1 MAADYI
7 KYLGQDRVYLRAFCE
22 KYNVR
27 VIDVVPNTE
36 DFPPRGLL
44 YIFDN
49 QLGGFTIEGIKNSLE
64 EKVSE

>member
-1 MAADYI
+1 MTADYI
-7 KYLGQDRVYLRAFCE
+7 KYLKQDRFYLQVFCR
-22 KYNVR
+22 KYNVT
-27 VIDVVPNTE
+27 VVDVVPNTE